1 MSKVERICPICGKV
15 FYVKPSKI
23 KIGEGIY
30 CSLECRD
37 NGRTTKVER
46 VCQVCGKV
54 FYVWA
59 SVIKKGGGIYCSR
72 KCKGIGQTTMVERVC
87 PVCGKVFYTWPSFIE
102 KGEGIYCSRECSGIG
117 ITTKV
122 ERVCPIC
129 GKVFSVAPSQIK
141 YGNGIYCSR
150 ICMGMAHRGEN
161 APTWK
166 GGISYEPYCILFNK
180 EFKERVRAFW
190 GNKCPICGKTE
201 EECGKAHSVH
211 HVGYDKEVCCNDN
224 ERLFVPLCPS
234 CHSKT
239 NHNREE
245 WEEYFT
251 YLISIHGGK
260 CYYTKEEYAELKK
273 EEMC

>member
-1 MSKVERICPICGKV
+1 MRKIERICPVCGKAFYVIPSVIKIGKGIYCSRECYNIGRNTQVERTCPICGKVFYTMPCKIRDGNGIYCSRECRVISTTTKVERTCPTCGTVFYASPGKIKIGCGIYCSLECSNIGRTTKVERICSVCGKV

-23 KIGEGIY
+23 KKGAGIY
-30 CSLECRD
+30 CSH
-37 NGRTTKVER
+37 
-46 VCQVCGKV
+46 
-54 FYVWA
+54 
-59 SVIKKGGGIYCSR
+59 
-72 KCKGIGQTTMVERVC
+72 KCKVIAL
-87 PVCGKVFYTWPSFIE
+87 S
-102 KGEGIYCSRECSGIG
+102 GEHS
-117 ITTKV
+117 
-122 ERVCPIC
+122 P
-129 GKVFSVAPSQIK
+129 
-141 YGNGIYCSR
+141 
-150 ICMGMAHRGEN
+150 M
-161 APTWK
+161 WK

-190 GNKCPICGKTE
+190 GNKCPVCGKTE

-211 HVGYDKEVCCNDN
+211 HVGYDKGVCCNDN
-224 ERLFVPLCPS
+224 ERLFVPLCIS

-239 NHNREE
+239 NFNREV